1 MIFYNS
7 NKGVRYVDSCFNI
20 YNKNRVFVFV
30 SSIEKREGDISTEV
44 AVQLLHTNQTILTNT
59 RDNNGMHKQ
68 IG

>member
-7 NKGVRYVDSCFNI
+7 NKGVRNVDSCFNI
-20 YNKNRVFVFV
+20 YNKEYKCLFPQLK
-30 SSIEKREGDISTEV
+30 KREGDISTEV